1 LYFVYDVC
9 YTLLRHFCGVGGLPY
24 LLAQYGYIGI
34 LLIVAILFTVI
45 MPLIPLILSL
55 IGIVPRK
62 KTPAKLSTYECGM
75 ESVGDAWIQFNFRY
89 YLFAVLFVALDVI
102 SVFLYP
108 WAINLGE
115 LGLFGL
121 LGIVVFFL
129 IIMVGY
135 TYAWVKGA
143 LQWK

>member
-9 YTLLRHFCGVGGLPY
+9 YTLLRHFCGAGGLPY

>member
-1 LYFVYDVC
+1 
-9 YTLLRHFCGVGGLPY
+9 

-34 LLIVAILFTVI
+34 LVIAAILFTVI
-45 MPLIPLILSL
+45 MPLIPLILG
-55 IGIVPRK
+55 IFGIVPRK
-62 KTPAKLSTYECGM
+62 NNPVKASIYECGM
-75 ESVGDAWIQFNFRY
+75 EPVGEAWVQFNFRY
-89 YLFAVLFVALDVI
+89 YIFAVMFVALDVL

-108 WAINLGE
+108 WAVSLEE
-115 LGLFGL
+115 LGGFGL
-121 LGIVVFFL
+121 LAVALFFL

>member
-1 LYFVYDVC
+1 MYFVYDVC
-9 YTLLRHFCGVGGLPY
+9 YTLLRHFCGAGGLPY

>member
-1 LYFVYDVC
+1 
-9 YTLLRHFCGVGGLPY
+9 
-24 LLAQYGYIGI
+24 
-34 LLIVAILFTVI
+34 
-45 MPLIPLILSL
+45 MPLIPLILGL

-62 KTPAKLSTYECGM
+62 SNPDKTSTYECGM
-75 ESVGDAWIQFNFRY
+75 EPVGEAWIQFNFRY
-89 YLFAVLFVALDVI
+89 YLFAVMFVALDVL

-108 WAINLGE
+108 WAINLKG
-115 LGLFGL
+115 LGVFGL

-135 TYAWVKGA
+135 TYAWFKGA

>member
-1 LYFVYDVC
+1 M
-9 YTLLRHFCGVGGLPY
+9 
-24 LLAQYGYIGI
+24 LAQYGYIGI
-34 LLIVAILFTVI
+34 LLIVAILFTII

-55 IGIVPRK
+55 IGVVPSK

-75 ESVGDAWIQFNFRY
+75 ETVGDAWIQFNFRY
-89 YLFAVLFVALDVI
+89 YIFAVMFVALDVV

-121 LGIVVFFL
+121 LAIVIFFL

-135 TYAWVKGA
+135 TYAWFKGA

>member
-1 LYFVYDVC
+1 
-9 YTLLRHFCGVGGLPY
+9 

-34 LLIVAILFTVI
+34 LLVVAILFTII
-45 MPLIPLILSL
+45 MPIIPLILSL
-55 IGIVPRK
+55 IGVVPRK
-62 KTPAKLSTYECGM
+62 QTPAKLSTYECGM

-89 YLFAVLFVALDVI
+89 YLFAVMFVALDVI

-121 LGIVVFFL
+121 LGIVIFFL
-129 IIMVGY
+129 IIMAGY

>member
-1 LYFVYDVC
+1 
-9 YTLLRHFCGVGGLPY
+9 

-45 MPLIPLILSL
+45 MPLVPLILGL

-62 KTPAKLSTYECGM
+62 NNPAKASTYECGM
-75 ESVGDAWIQFNFRY
+75 ETVGDAWIQFNFRY
-89 YLFAVLFVALDVI
+89 YLFAVIFVALDVL

-108 WAINLGE
+108 WAINLE
-115 LGLFGL
+115 RLGLFGL
-121 LGIVVFFL
+121 LSIAIFFL

-135 TYAWVKGA
+135 TYAWLKGA
-143 LQWK
+143 LEWK

>member
-1 LYFVYDVC
+1 M
-9 YTLLRHFCGVGGLPY
+9 
-24 LLAQYGYIGI
+24 LAQYGYVGI

-55 IGIVPRK
+55 IGVVPRK
-62 KTPAKLSTYECGM
+62 NNPAKASTYECGM
-75 ESVGDAWIQFNFRY
+75 ETVGDAWIQFNFRY
-89 YLFAVLFVALDVI
+89 YIFAVIFVALDVL

-108 WAINLGE
+108 WAINLEG

-121 LGIVVFFL
+121 LAVVLFFL

-135 TYAWVKGA
+135 TYAWFKGA
-143 LQWK
+143 LEWK

>member
-1 LYFVYDVC
+1 L
-9 YTLLRHFCGVGGLPY
+9 HFEARRTEY
-24 LLAQYGYIGI
+24 LLAQYGYVGI

-55 IGIVPRK
+55 IGVVPRK
-62 KTPAKLSTYECGM
+62 NNPAKASTYECGM
-75 ESVGDAWIQFNFRY
+75 ETVGDAWIQFNFRY
-89 YLFAVLFVALDVI
+89 YIFAVIFVALDVL

-108 WAINLGE
+108 WAINLEG

-121 LGIVVFFL
+121 LAVVLFFL

-135 TYAWVKGA
+135 TYAWFKGA
-143 LQWK
+143 LEWK